1 MQTFHLNKISKK
13 LLDEGYSVKL
23 TVGGI
28 SMFPYLL
35 NQEQV
40 NVEPVWDKSIQIG
53 DILVFQ
59 FDDKWV
65 AHRLIKIKGSR
76 YITKGDFCI
85 KKDAPLLRDEFIGR
99 VIAVYRKNKVI
110 SLNSSKRK
118 RLNYILAKISVF
130 LPPMVWI
137 SSKINRVRKRFA
149 GK

>member
-76 YITKGDFCI
+76 YITNGDFCI
-85 KKDAPLLRDEFIGR
+85 KKDAPLLHDEIIGR

>member
-1 MQTFHLNKISKK
+1 MQNFHLNSISKK

-35 NQEQV
+35 SQEQV
-40 NVEPVWDKSIQIG
+40 KVEPVKNRKIQVG

-65 AHRLIKIKGSR
+65 AHRLIKIKENH

-85 KKDAPLLRDEFIGR
+85 KKDTPLLREEIIGK
-99 VIAVYRKNKVI
+99 ISAVYRKNKEVGF
-110 SLNSSKRK
+110 NSPKRN
-118 RLNYILAKISVF
+118 RLNYVLAKISVF
-130 LPPMVWI
+130 LPPLVWL
-137 SSKINRVRKRFA
+137 SLKLNGLRKRFLR
-149 GK
+149 